1 MSSFFSMLGRG
12 LRGAWWALDIT
23 RRTLMNL
30 VLLLILVA
38 LAWALLRGGAP
49 ALQPKTTLVLDLQ
62 GSVSEQRA
70 GSNRSS
76 ALKRLQGED
85 DEQMRLRDVL
95 AVLDAAA
102 KDPAITQAVLLT
114 DEFGGAGLPTL
125 RELAAALERFKAAG
139 KTVVAWGSAYDQRS
153 YYLAANANQLW
164 LHPMGGL
171 EVQGYGRL
179 RSYYKDLFDKVGV
192 TAHVIRAGQFKNAG
206 ETFSANGPSP
216 QTLESDAALYGAL
229 WGTWTGGVEKA
240 RGLQPGSV
248 MQAIDSLPDSLVAAG
263 GDAAKW
269 ALERKF
275 VTALKTR
282 DEMRAALIESG
293 AKADDE
299 RGTRSKG
306 PPTFR
311 QVHWTEY
318 LGRIKLETDGDAL
331 GIVVAEGGISDGRAG
346 PGRIG
351 GLSTAE
357 LIRQAREDKQIK
369 ALVLRVNSPGGSAF
383 GSELVR
389 RELELTR
396 AAGKPVVVSMGD
408 VAASGGYW
416 ISTAADEL
424 LADPATIT
432 GSIGVVALLPTA
444 EGAFEKAGVRAAG
457 TTTTWL
463 GAAYDPRRG
472 IDPRFRTLVQ
482 ASVDHV
488 YKDFITRVAVARKT
502 TPEKIDAVAQGRVW
516 AGQDALGHGLIDRLG
531 GLGDAMQVAAARAKL
546 TVGHRVVYVEAPPGR
561 LDLWLQRFG
570 IGQAIAPLLGLVDEL
585 RAGLGL
591 QQAAAVVAAGLPP
604 GTAAVAQGLVQD
616 LAWLVETTDPAR
628 PAGSG
633 YGPQRALVHCLC
645 QVP

>member
-70 GSNRSS
+70 GSNRGS

-153 YYLAANANQLW
+153 YYLAAHANQLW

-299 RGTRSKG
+299 SGTRSKG

-444 EGAFEKAGVRAAG
+444 EGAFEKAGVRAEGAS
-457 TTTTWL
+457 TTWL
-463 GAAYDPRRG
+463 GTAYDPRRG

-482 ASVDHV
+482 ASVDHI

-561 LDLWLQRFG
+561 LDAWLQRLG
-570 IGQAIAPLLGLVDEL
+570 IGQTLAPWLRLVDEV
-585 RAGLGL
+585 RAGLGM
-591 QQAAAVVAAGLPP
+591 QAVAAALPP
-604 GTAAVAQGLVQD
+604 GVAQGLAHGIVQD
-616 LAWLVETTDPAR
+616 LAAMAEAAAPGGGGRTGMQT
-628 PAGSG
+628 
-633 YGPQRALVHCLC
+633 GPQRALVHCLC
-645 QVP
+645 RAP

>member
-153 YYLAANANQLW
+153 YYLAAHANQLW

-299 RGTRSKG
+299 SGTRSKG

-331 GIVVAEGGISDGRAG
+331 GIVVAEGNISDGRAG

-444 EGAFEKAGVRAAG
+444 EGAFEKAGVRAEGAS
-457 TTTTWL
+457 TTWL
-463 GAAYDPRRG
+463 GTAYDPRRG

-482 ASVDHV
+482 ASVDHI

-561 LDLWLQRFG
+561 LDAWLQRLG
-570 IGQAIAPLLGLVDEL
+570 IGQTLAPWLGLVDEV
-585 RAGLGL
+585 RAGLGM
-591 QQAAAVVAAGLPP
+591 QAVAAALPP
-604 GTAAVAQGLVQD
+604 GVAQGLAHGIVQD
-616 LAWLVETTDPAR
+616 LTAMAEAAAPGGGGRTGMQT
-628 PAGSG
+628 
-633 YGPQRALVHCLC
+633 GPQRALVHCLC
-645 QVP
+645 RAP

>member
-23 RRTLMNL
+23 RRTLLN
-30 VLLLILVA
+30 LLLLLVLVA
-38 LAWALLRGGAP
+38 LAWALLRGGPP
-49 ALQPKTTLVLDLQ
+49 ALQPKTALVLDLQ
-62 GSVSEQRA
+62 GSITEQRA

-76 ALKRLQGED
+76 ALKRLQGDD
-85 DEQMRLRDVL
+85 DEQTRLRDVL

-102 KDPAITQAVLLT
+102 KDPDITQALLLT
-114 DEFGGAGLPTL
+114 DGLNSAGLPTL

-139 KTVVAWGSAYDQRS
+139 KKVVAWGSSYDQRG
-153 YYLAANANQLW
+153 YYLAAHANEVW

-206 ETFSANGPSP
+206 ETFSASGPSP

-229 WGTWTGGVEKA
+229 WGTWTTGVEKA
-240 RGLQPGSV
+240 RSLPAGSV

-263 GDAAKW
+263 GDSAKW

-293 AKADDE
+293 AKADD
-299 RGTRSKG
+299 RADGNGGGKSA
-306 PPTFR
+306 PTFR
-311 QVHWTEY
+311 QVHWSDY
-318 LGRIKLETDGDAL
+318 LGRIKPEQGGDAL

-444 EGAFEKAGVRAAG
+444 EGAFDKAGVRAEGAS
-457 TTTTWL
+457 TTWL
-463 GAAYDPRRG
+463 GTAYDPRRG

-482 ASVDHV
+482 ASVDHI

-516 AGQDALGHGLIDRLG
+516 AGQDALGLGLIDRLG
-531 GLGDAMQVAAARAKL
+531 GLGDAVQVAAARAKL

-561 LDLWLQRFG
+561 LDVWLQRFG
-570 IGQAIAPLLGLVDEL
+570 LAETAAPLLGLVDEL

-591 QQAAAVVAAGLPP
+591 QATVQAAATALPLGPAAAG
-604 GTAAVAQGLVQD
+604 VAQD
-616 LAWLVETTDPAR
+616 LAALAETIQPEGGRT
-628 PAGSG
+628 
-633 YGPQRALVHCLC
+633 GPQRALVHCLC
-645 QVP
+645 RAP